1 VHSGTSID
9 AYKDSF
15 NIQSTSKG
23 EKQSNIRINEI
34 FMGNSAKIDSQ
45 DFIELKFINSEAH
58 KVVKLNHYKILGITF
73 DLLYRRPTL
82 EMVIDLNDFQT
93 NQNGFFTIGGKNVV
107 SDLRVGDDR
116 EMYKRKIK
124 FNEQYAYVR
133 SQNIDEDKIPY
144 AILLVMDTLNKIK
157 FNDYCNEVY
166 YRSDF
171 ELLLIDNDMIEIIK
185 TTLEDMI
192 IFRSENKGVTTW
204 KYYEN
209 LFEPFVYQ
217 PYVLKP
223 YSNLK
228 SLSRCDK
235 RPETDYQN
243 FKPHLFMITRETPNS
258 ENDCSVGEYV
268 FKTIESS
275 LLLERQVENMDI
287 NLYNIP
293 EQSEMGVE
301 YVEQCSSHSQDKAE
315 DEIVYQNLKSK
326 YDYNDTFES
335 VMNASFDDRWLQL
348 IQRYQNEI
356 LPINTIKTKNIQWW
370 FEYVFNEQNPQAS
383 TYRCKVSIYRSTIF
397 TCLPN
402 TSDSKGFRT
411 IEYQ

>member
-1 VHSGTSID
+1 
-9 AYKDSF
+9 
-15 NIQSTSKG
+15 
-23 EKQSNIRINEI
+23 
-34 FMGNSAKIDSQ
+34 
-45 DFIELKFINSEAH
+45 
-58 KVVKLNHYKILGITF
+58 
-73 DLLYRRPTL
+73 
-82 EMVIDLNDFQT
+82 
-93 NQNGFFTIGGKNVV
+93 
-107 SDLRVGDDR
+107 
-116 EMYKRKIK
+116 
-124 FNEQYAYVR
+124 
-133 SQNIDEDKIPY
+133 
-144 AILLVMDTLNKIK
+144 
-157 FNDYCNEVY
+157 
-166 YRSDF
+166 
-171 ELLLIDNDMIEIIK
+171 
-185 TTLEDMI
+185 
-192 IFRSENKGVTTW
+192 
-204 KYYEN
+204 
-209 LFEPFVYQ
+209 
-217 PYVLKP
+217 
-223 YSNLK
+223 
-228 SLSRCDK
+228 
-235 RPETDYQN
+235 
-243 FKPHLFMITRETPNS
+243 MITRETPNS